1 MSFKELYIKTY
12 WKYYKSLEQ
21 RFARTEEFVAF
32 DDVNNKTYSIEY
44 LTLLQTICSEIDV
57 VAKAI
62 ASHFNPSFN
71 AKDANIKK
79 WGYEVQKYLTSIT
92 TQKVNFNTETEL
104 TPWAGWDIEERLNK
118 NNKPYIAYV
127 EGCGSPDW
135 WNAYTSV
142 KHARTTI
149 DDGRV
154 NYQKANQK
162 NVINALAALYV
173 LHRLMMKELDEHAYV
188 LLEKSELFRIPDWY
202 DEYQF
207 HLSVDT
213 QGRPCIVYEDEKSE
227 DSEDESE

>member
-1 MSFKELYIKTY
+1 MSFKDLYIKTY

-62 ASHFNPSFN
+62 ASHYDPSFN
-71 AKDANIKK
+71 ADDSKILK
-79 WGYEVQKYLTSIT
+79 WGYEIQKHLTSIT
-92 TQKVNFNTETEL
+92 TQTVSFNKEIDL
-104 TPWAGWDIEERLNK
+104 IPWAGWDLEERLNK

-127 EGCGSPDW
+127 DGCGSPEW
-135 WNAYTSV
+135 WKAYTSV

-188 LLEKSELFRIPDWY
+188 LLDKSELFKIPDWY
-202 DEYQF
+202 DEYHLQF
-207 HLSVDT
+207 SINS
-213 QGRPCIVYEDEKSE
+213 QGQPCLVYEENKAE
-227 DSEDESE
+227 EESV